1 MEWIIISAFVVVFAI
16 LFVWF
21 MLNSTKIN
29 KNDPKKSS
37 TPKSNPTEKVKVESK
52 ITKESPIDIA
62 IKEQNKSLSGAEIQ
76 QAFNMIDAERK
87 AYESLQ
93 RGKSTSRLQVDRGD
107 NRSEIEI
114 MMAEGQVLS
123 SRNHLKSET
132 NIIGVEGPSAEQI
145 AKVNAEIDSE
155 GMTKPTAPGISK
167 QIENLSPELKAVLLN
182 DILNKKY

>member
-21 MLNSTKIN
+21 MLNSAKIN

-37 TPKSNPTEKVKVESK
+37 TPKSNPTVKVESK

-155 GMTKPTAPGISK
+155 GMTKSTDPSVSE
-167 QIENLSPELKAVLLN
+167 QITNLSPELKAVLLN